1 MPEWAWFQT
10 DLPGFFAVAATL
22 LGLLVGSF
30 LNVVIHRLPIMLE
43 QAWRAHCEPADTWA
57 GPENDTPDPPC
68 NLLWPG
74 SHCPACHRPIPPHEN
89 IPLLSYLLLRGR
101 CAGCGQR
108 IAARYPA
115 VELLTAL
122 VTLLVYLRFG
132 YSLETLAA
140 LILSFALIALAFI
153 DLEHQLLPDA
163 ITLPMIWLGL
173 LQSLFPVFTDSHAS
187 IVGAVSGYLTLWLV
201 FQLFRLVTG
210 KDGMGFGDF
219 KLLALLGAWLG
230 AAMLPQIVLWSSL
243 AGASVGLTL
252 LALKRLKPG
261 APIPMARSWPSR
273 AG

>member
-1 MPEWAWFQT
+1 M
-10 DLPGFFAVAATL
+10 
-22 LGLLVGSF
+22 
-30 LNVVIHRLPIMLE
+30 
-43 QAWRAHCEPADTWA
+43 
-57 GPENDTPDPPC
+57 
-68 NLLWPG
+68 
-74 SHCPACHRPIPPHEN
+74 
-89 IPLLSYLLLRGR
+89 
-101 CAGCGQR
+101 
-108 IAARYPA
+108 
-115 VELLTAL
+115 LTAL
-122 VTLLVYLRFG
+122 VALLVYLRFG

-230 AAMLPQIVLWSSL
+230 AAMLPQIVLLSSL
-243 AGASVGLTL
+243 GGASVGLTL
-252 LALKRLKPG
+252 LTLKRLKPG
-261 APIPMARSWPSR
+261 TPIPYGPFLAL
-273 AG
+273 AGWLTLMLGDVIGQ